1 LSAEPV
7 GETVQQELAGK
18 VALVTGASSG
28 IGRALAR
35 ALGAG
40 GCRLAL
46 VARSHERLEV
56 VASEL
61 GSEHLVL
68 PADLTDPAAVEDVAA
83 RTLAHF
89 GRVDILLANAGLYVP
104 GDVAVGDADK
114 WDELLAVNVAG
125 TFRLVRA
132 VLPTMIARQAGDIV
146 LTSSI
151 SGHQAIPWEPIY
163 SASKHAVQ
171 AFAHGLRRQVMKDG
185 IRVGTVAPG
194 VVLNELWG
202 YRDEAAIAAKV
213 ATREGLRSE
222 DVVEAVL
229 FMLTR
234 PANVTIRDLV
244 ILPQNQDI

>member
-1 LSAEPV
+1 M

-28 IGRALAR
+28 IGRALAW

>member
-1 LSAEPV
+1 M

-35 ALGAG
+35 ALGAA

-244 ILPQNQDI
+244 ILPQNQDV